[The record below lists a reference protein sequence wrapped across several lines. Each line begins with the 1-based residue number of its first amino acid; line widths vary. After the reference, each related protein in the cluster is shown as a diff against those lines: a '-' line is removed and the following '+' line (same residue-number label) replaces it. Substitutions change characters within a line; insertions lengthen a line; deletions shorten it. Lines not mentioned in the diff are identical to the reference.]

1 MTCKY
6 TEPKK
11 AEREYRE
18 MAKLGREL
26 GIPVPECF
34 LEMEVTFNGKTIHH
48 HKQRS
53 HSWTR
58 NAYNGL
64 FTQLVAK
71 NYNGATFEGGVLS
84 MKYTNGTIYG
94 PNYAG
99 HLLSAINNYAPGNSE
114 GLGTS
119 YRADTGSLVSGIVVG
134 SGNVVESFDGYAL
147 QTAIGEGAGAGQL
160 NYSAHLANVK
170 SWDAG
175 TKTWSVDIA
184 RYMNNNSGGN
194 ITVREVA
201 QYTRGMIY
209 KTFPTLMVGRDV
221 LDPEVVLPN
230 SGQLKVTYTISL
242 TYPV

>member
-6 TEPKK
+6 IEPKPSEK
-11 AEREYRE
+11 EFQE

-34 LEMEVTFNGKTIHH
+34 LEMQITLKGNTLQHY
-48 HKQRS
+48 KQRS

-64 FTQLVAK
+64 FTQLTAK
-71 NYNGATFEGGVLS
+71 NYSGATFEGGVLS
-84 MKYTNGTIYG
+84 MKYTSGTVYG

-99 HLLSAINNYAPGNSE
+99 TLLSSINNYAPGDSE
-114 GLGTS
+114 RLGTT
-119 YRADTGSLVSGIVVG
+119 YRADTGSLVCGIVVG
-134 SGNVVESFDGYAL
+134 SGNAAEDFNGHVLETPIA
-147 QTAIGEGAGAGQL
+147 EGSGAGQL
-160 NYSAHLANVK
+160 NYAAHLANVK
-170 SWDAG
+170 SCDAG
-175 TKTWSVDIA
+175 TKTWSVANA
-184 RYMNNNSGGN
+184 RYINNNSGNN
-194 ITVREVA
+194 ITIREVA

-209 KTFPTLMVGRDV
+209 KTFPTLMVSRDV
-221 LDPEVVLPN
+221 LSSEVALPN

>member
-6 TEPKK
+6 IEPRPSEK
-11 AEREYRE
+11 EYRE
-18 MAKLGREL
+18 LAKLGREL

-34 LEMEVTFNGKTIHH
+34 LEIKVILKGQILHH
-48 HKQRS
+48 YKQRS

-64 FTQLVAK
+64 FTQLTAK
-71 NYNGATFEGGVLS
+71 NYSGATFQGGVIT

-99 HLLSAINNYAPGNSE
+99 HIISGINNYAPGNSE
-114 GLGTS
+114 GLGSS

-134 SGNVVESFDGYAL
+134 SGNAAEDFNGHVLA
-147 QTAIGEGAGAGQL
+147 TPIAEGSGAGQL
-160 NYSAHLANVK
+160 NYSVHLSNVK

-175 TKTWSVDIA
+175 TKTWSVAIA

-194 ITVREVA
+194 ITIREVA

-209 KTFPTLMVGRDV
+209 SQFPTLMVARDV
-221 LDPEVVLPN
+221 LSPEVVLPN
-230 SGQLKVTYTISL
+230 SGQLKVTYTVSL

>member
-6 TEPKK
+6 TEPSQSEK
-11 AEREYRE
+11 EYRE
-18 MAKLGREL
+18 IAKLGREL

-34 LEMEVTFNGKTIHH
+34 LEMEVTLKGETIHH

-64 FTQLVAK
+64 FTQLTAK
-71 NYNGATFEGGVLS
+71 NYNGATFEGGVLT

-94 PNYAG
+94 NNYAG
-99 HLLSAINNYAPGNSE
+99 HLISGVSNFAPGDSE
-114 GLGTS
+114 GLGSS
-119 YRADTGSLVSGIVVG
+119 YRADTGSLTSGIVAG
-134 SGNVVESFDGYAL
+134 SGNAAEDFNGYAL
-147 QTAIGEGAGAGQL
+147 QTPITEGASAGKL
-160 NYSAHLANVK
+160 NYSVHLTNVK

-175 TKTWSVDIA
+175 AKTWSVAIA
-184 RYMNNNSGGN
+184 RYMNNNSGGL

-209 KTFPTLMVGRDV
+209 GQFPTLMVGRDV
-221 LDPEVVLPN
+221 LAPEIALPN
-230 SGQLKVTYTISL
+230 AGQLKVTYTILL
-242 TYPV
+242 TFPV